1 MEAKCKQHHD
11 WLRTLALT
19 SVEAAESACLAHIR
33 TEGQLSCVDDALQD
47 KIAKASYAAAAVDRM
62 TSAVGHQL
70 SSSLIT
76 HQCDLDACP

>member
-33 TEGQLSCVDDALQD
+33 TEGQLTCIHNALQD

-62 TSAVGHQL
+62 TSAVQL
-70 SSSLIT
+70 SSPSNV
-76 HQCDLDACP
+76 HQSDLHACP